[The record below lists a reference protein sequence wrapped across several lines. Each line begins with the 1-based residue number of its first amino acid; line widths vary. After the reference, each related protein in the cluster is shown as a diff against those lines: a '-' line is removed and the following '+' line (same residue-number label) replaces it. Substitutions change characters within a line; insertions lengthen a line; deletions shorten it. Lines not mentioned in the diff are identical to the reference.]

1 MVYFKNKNS
10 LLNKL
15 WLFVGLSTGLW
26 SLGLG
31 MEVSSD
37 SYNMA
42 LFWNKILYLGAIV
55 VPTFFLHFVC
65 VLLGRNKVQK
75 VVINLGY
82 ALSALFI
89 FFNFYGT
96 LFVKGVPPSSGFNYW
111 VEPGVL
117 YYWYF
122 AYFVI
127 YFSYSAFLL
136 IRFLGKA
143 TGIKKNQARYVLFA
157 LIAGAGGGVTN
168 FFPQFIQIYPFG
180 TYLVFFYI
188 IFITY
193 AITRY
198 RLMDIRMLVKR
209 SSVFTVLVVVVGSL
223 VLILT
228 SAISFLVERV
238 SGNNARYISAVIVA
252 IVVTILFPPLK
263 SILERVTDRFLFA
276 KVYNPSILLEK
287 INDITSSIG
296 NSEAI
301 LHAVIKELEDAF
313 HYTCISI
320 VLADKNSQLK
330 IVEQRGF
337 DPVVL
342 KKFVKGKEKVL
353 PLYFETSREIRVIDE
368 MRSRYESGEYQPRSV
383 DLLYELSNLDIALVI
398 PLFSKYKMI
407 GLIAMGSKRSGNP
420 FSQEDLRILEV
431 ISSQLGIA
439 IDNTRLYEEVQEF
452 ASTLKQKVDEQT
464 LDLTKQADHLKKLL
478 KMRSE
483 FLDIASHQ
491 LKTPVSVILGTIS
504 MFREGSMDK
513 LPKEQQQKFFDNIF
527 WKAKKLNVI
536 ISDILRASEMDTDD
550 FTLDPEN
557 LRPVA
562 IEDVLQEVYNDNI
575 DEAQKRG
582 LQLILE
588 KPNKSTSTV
597 LTDADFF
604 EQAIFNLVDDA
615 IKYTKSGSV
624 KMILTQ
630 EKGRVVIK
638 IVDTGI
644 GIPKEEQK
652 KIFDK
657 FSRASNAVNMYTD
670 GSGLGLF
677 IVKKIIEAH
686 QGGKISFE
694 SELGKGTVFTVSL
707 QVCKDNCQTEIKQI
721 KGVKK

>member
-1 MVYFKNKNS
+1 
-10 LLNKL
+10 
-15 WLFVGLSTGLW
+15 
-26 SLGLG
+26 
-31 MEVSSD
+31 
-37 SYNMA
+37 
-42 LFWNKILYLGAIV
+42 
-55 VPTFFLHFVC
+55 
-65 VLLGRNKVQK
+65 
-75 VVINLGY
+75 
-82 ALSALFI
+82 
-89 FFNFYGT
+89 
-96 LFVKGVPPSSGFNYW
+96 
-111 VEPGVL
+111 
-117 YYWYF
+117 
-122 AYFVI
+122 
-127 YFSYSAFLL
+127 
-136 IRFLGKA
+136 
-143 TGIKKNQARYVLFA
+143 
-157 LIAGAGGGVTN
+157 AGAGGGVTN